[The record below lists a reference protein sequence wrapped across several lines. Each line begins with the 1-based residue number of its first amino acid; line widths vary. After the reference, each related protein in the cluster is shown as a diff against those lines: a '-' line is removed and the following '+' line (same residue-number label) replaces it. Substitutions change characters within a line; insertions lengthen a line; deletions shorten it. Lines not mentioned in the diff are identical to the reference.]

1 MTALPTPDSFSL
13 ELSSIWTS
21 KRNFKRNSLICK
33 CGKDLSLGRGA
44 SQSVITDKI
53 LASTKAKTRST
64 LPRIKSLWIRGLLL
78 SMRTCTNYVR
88 INTVS
93 GKLANFWTQQ
103 QKFSTATINDR
114 QLSHQKIRQKI
125 AVIITNTNSSLHF
138 CFQDKTW
145 IKMPKWTIF

>member
-78 SMRTCTNYVR
+78 SVRTCTNYVK

-93 GKLANFWTQQ
+93 GKLANFWTQVC
-103 QKFSTATINDR
+103 
-114 QLSHQKIRQKI
+114 QLCALLMPRLELQL
-125 AVIITNTNSSLHF
+125 IIMMTWICLHF
-138 CFQDKTW
+138 CFQ
-145 IKMPKWTIF
+145 IECY

>member
-78 SMRTCTNYVR
+78 SVRTCTNYVR

-93 GKLANFWTQQ
+93 GKLANFWTQH
-103 QKFSTATINDR
+103 SSYWRNVCMVLNMTM
-114 QLSHQKIRQKI
+114 
-125 AVIITNTNSSLHF
+125 VISKHF
-138 CFQDKTW
+138 GTL
-145 IKMPKWTIF
+145 IFMESFA